1 MSQMGLTVKPIMRKY
16 LSVQPND
23 IGVKKGKAMG
33 PLRHHWESL
42 LLLSEVDSYY
52 VLKLIGWG

>member
-16 LSVQPND
+16 LNVQPND
-23 IGVKKGKAMG
+23 IGAKIGKAMG

-42 LLLSEVDSYY
+42 LPLEVDSY
-52 VLKLIGWG
+52 VSFKLVAWG

>member
-52 VLKLIGWG
+52 VL